1 MQAGSRTR
9 ISVEREVMK
18 KYIIIFFLPL
28 LLFLTFSFKGKQVF
42 EKKNKLS
49 EYGFF
54 KGSLADLLPAD
65 DVFAYDLN
73 TPLFSNYAEK
83 LRFIKVPSGKKIIYN
98 DTGWFAMPV
107 GTVLIKNFYFPKDF
121 QHPEKGRTILETR
134 LLVNEENGWTAY
146 PYTGKTIRAADR
158 SFYCSM

>member
-54 KGSLADLLPAD
+54 
-65 DVFAYDLN
+65 
-73 TPLFSNYAEK
+73 
-83 LRFIKVPSGKKIIYN
+83 
-98 DTGWFAMPV
+98 
-107 GTVLIKNFYFPKDF
+107 
-121 QHPEKGRTILETR
+121 
-134 LLVNEENGWTAY
+134 
-146 PYTGKTIRAADR
+146 
-158 SFYCSM
+158 